1 MIGCII
7 LIAILL
13 FFLWL
18 IFGPVRLKVN
28 TMKKTYEVILPGI
41 FRGMIIPTN
50 NFLIFKLWIVAIPVK
65 IDPLKTRK
73 SKKPKKKEKPEKKK
87 RKRKENES
95 IPFNK
100 IRKMATRILK
110 SFTIEKLYLN
120 MDTGDYVLN
129 ARLVP
134 VFAAITNNKRHL
146 TINFQETN
154 EFEIIIKNRIFNF
167 IKIAI
172 RTFVFKS

>member
-1 MIGCII
+1 MIVWII
-7 LIAILL
+7 LIAMML

-18 IFGPVRLKVN
+18 VFGPVRLKIN
-28 TMKKTYEVILPGI
+28 TMKHRYEIILPGI
-41 FRGMIIPTN
+41 FRGMVIPTDD
-50 NFLIFKLWIVAIPVK
+50 FLVIKLWIFAIPIK
-65 IDPLKTRK
+65 FDPLKPGKRK
-73 SKKPKKKEKPEKKK
+73 KTGKKEKIEKKK
-87 RKRKENES
+87 KKTKKGD
-95 IPFNK
+95 IPVNK
-100 IRKMATRILK
+100 IRTMAIRIMK
-110 SFTIEKLYLN
+110 SFTIEKLYWN
-120 MDTGDYVLN
+120 MDTGDFVLN

-134 VFAAITNNKRHL
+134 VFNAVSSTKRHL